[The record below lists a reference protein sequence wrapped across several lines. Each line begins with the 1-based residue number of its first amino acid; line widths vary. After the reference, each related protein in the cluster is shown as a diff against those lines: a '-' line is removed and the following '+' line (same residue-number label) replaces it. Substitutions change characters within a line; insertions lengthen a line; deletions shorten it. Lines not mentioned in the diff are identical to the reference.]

1 MKTNTI
7 IASVIVLI
15 IAAMVYNFIR
25 IDRLEESAHDQ
36 QCRSD
41 SERCTNQCEHTRD
54 TSFAGIQLERTRV
67 QFQLNLDLL
76 QCMADNLGNQQAIK
90 ECRDEKTKEAFR
102 QFAIIDAKRNAI
114 LDAYQQ
120 CREECKRIYHEC
132 IGEDD
137 PDIAAV
143 AGTGFELDC
152 LDPPCFR
159 KVDEICTLIS
169 GVCKNCEFNLCG
181 DSQWTFT
188 SDRPLAVSLE
198 AADTLKNRRVIAA
211 SLLKAEKAVLHIPK
225 NIQLTTGEKLYFNF
239 NPEEHRAGKI
249 RVTVYRQ

>member
-76 QCMADNLGNQQAIK
+76 QCMADNLGNQQAN
-90 ECRDEKTKEAFR
+90 EAPR
-102 QFAIIDAKRNAI
+102 GK
-114 LDAYQQ
+114 
-120 CREECKRIYHEC
+120 
-132 IGEDD
+132 
-137 PDIAAV
+137 P
-143 AGTGFELDC
+143 TGYLRRASTVLNIPAHTRFPC
-152 LDPPCFR
+152 LDFPH
-159 KVDEICTLIS
+159 IS
-169 GVCKNCEFNLCG
+169 
-181 DSQWTFT
+181 
-188 SDRPLAVSLE
+188 
-198 AADTLKNRRVIAA
+198 
-211 SLLKAEKAVLHIPK
+211 
-225 NIQLTTGEKLYFNF
+225 
-239 NPEEHRAGKI
+239 
-249 RVTVYRQ
+249 